1 MAKTDT
7 DHMPAEHGTDALHA
21 ETGHADAHGGGG
33 MPQFVVE
40 DFAPQ
45 LVWLAITFIALYI
58 VMSKIALPRI
68 GQVIA
73 ERRNKLAEDLDSA
86 ERLKKEAD
94 DALEAYEA
102 ALADARAKAVEIA
115 AETRDR
121 LAKETQA
128 EREALEAALETK
140 LAQAQASIE
149 ATKTEAM
156 AHVKT
161 VAADVAQE
169 LVSRLTGD
177 ANADQINQAVD
188 AALAKGDAA

>member
-7 DHMPAEHGTDALHA
+7 DHMPAEHGADALHA
-21 ETGHADAHGGGG
+21 ETGHADAHSSG
-33 MPQFVVE
+33 MPQFVIE

-121 LAKETQA
+121 LARETQA

-140 LAQAQASIE
+140 LAEAQASIE

-161 VAADVAQE
+161 VAADVAHE
-169 LVSRLTGD
+169 LVARLTGD
-177 ANADQINQAVD
+177 TNADQINQAVD

>member
-1 MAKTDT
+1 
-7 DHMPAEHGTDALHA
+7 MPAEHGADALHA
-21 ETGHADAHGGGG
+21 ETGHAKKHGGG

-94 DALEAYEA
+94 DALDAYEA
-102 ALADARAKAVEIA
+102 ALAEARAKAVEIA

-121 LAKETQA
+121 LAKDTQA
-128 EREALEAALETK
+128 ERDALEAALEAK
-140 LAQAQASIE
+140 LADAQARID

-156 AHVKT
+156 SHVKT

-169 LVSRLTGD
+169 LVQRLTGD
-177 ANADQINQAVD
+177 ANSDQISAAVD
-188 AALAKGDAA
+188 AALTKGDAA